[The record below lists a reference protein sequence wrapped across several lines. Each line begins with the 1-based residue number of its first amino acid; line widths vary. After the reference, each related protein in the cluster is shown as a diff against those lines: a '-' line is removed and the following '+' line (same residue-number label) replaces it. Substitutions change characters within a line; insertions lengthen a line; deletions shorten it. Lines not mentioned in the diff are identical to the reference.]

1 MEKIDLIIEKILKLR
16 NEVPGTISELTRDEL
31 ELLCTMVLPIYRD
44 QPIVLEL
51 KAPMT
56 IVGDIHGQLQD
67 LIRIFDLAKY
77 PPETNYLFLG
87 DYVDRGKHSIE
98 TICLL
103 FAYKIKYPDRFYML
117 RGNHECEYINRL
129 YGFYDECNM
138 TFDTAIWKKFS
149 EVFKYLPIAAIVE
162 EKIFCI
168 HGGISPDLATP
179 DDIKSI
185 QRPLEIP
192 EEGLLCDLVW
202 SDPNPD
208 VDTWEENERGT
219 SYCFGLQQVDDFLD
233 RNGFDLI
240 CRAHQAVMGGYEFSF
255 PGSQSMITLFSAP
268 NYCYEY
274 DNKGAILNVNKDLIC
289 SFSVLDPI
297 SIEEE
302 FQPDKRP
309 GTPPRMSSGNQPT
322 EITVSGDL

>member
-56 IVGDIHGQLQD
+56 IVGDIHGQLHD

-117 RGNHECEYINRL
+117 RGNHECEYINR
-129 YGFYDECNM
+129 
-138 TFDTAIWKKFS
+138 
-149 EVFKYLPIAAIVE
+149 
-162 EKIFCI
+162 
-168 HGGISPDLATP
+168 
-179 DDIKSI
+179 
-185 QRPLEIP
+185 
-192 EEGLLCDLVW
+192 
-202 SDPNPD
+202 
-208 VDTWEENERGT
+208 
-219 SYCFGLQQVDDFLD
+219 
-233 RNGFDLI
+233 
-240 CRAHQAVMGGYEFSF
+240 
-255 PGSQSMITLFSAP
+255 
-268 NYCYEY
+268 
-274 DNKGAILNVNKDLIC
+274 
-289 SFSVLDPI
+289 
-297 SIEEE
+297 
-302 FQPDKRP
+302 
-309 GTPPRMSSGNQPT
+309 
-322 EITVSGDL
+322 